1 MIYLI
6 SGSAALATGLFVY
19 LVFWIM
25 PVRSRAVQDRLVQLG
40 LDGGGSAAERARR
53 QRNRNAILDRLELLG
68 EWFTSDGSSNRAL
81 REQLV
86 HAGFRHSSALPIY
99 WGIRIS
105 SAVVLGT
112 LAAVSLAMT
121 EISGPLVYLHAAW
134 IAAIGWFG
142 PRFVLSRMVHNRQKE
157 IQKALPDALDL
168 LVICVEAGLGLN
180 EALIRVAKEMRH
192 ISEVLTDEIALTNLK
207 IRAGTPRDEAFL
219 DLAERTGVGDVHS
232 LVTMLIQTEQFGTSV
247 AKSLRV
253 HAATLRTKRRQ
264 RAEEAAAKTTIKIL
278 FPLGFCIFPALFVV
292 LLGPAL
298 IEIFRTLSSL

>member
-19 LVFWIM
+19 LVFWVM

-53 QRNRNAILDRLELLG
+53 QRNRSAILERLEIIG
-68 EWFTSDGSSNRAL
+68 QWFTRDQGSNRDL

-86 HAGFRHSSALPIY
+86 HAGFRDASALPIY

-105 SAVVLGT
+105 CTVALG
-112 LAAVSLAMT
+112 AIVGISLSMT
-121 EISGPLVYLHAAW
+121 EIATPLLYVHTAWAAG
-134 IAAIGWFG
+134 IGWFG
-142 PRFVLSRMVHNRQKE
+142 PRIVLSRMVQNRQKE

-180 EALIRVAKEMRH
+180 EALIRVAREMRH
-192 ISEVLTDEIALTNLK
+192 VSEVLTDEIALTNLK

-219 DLAERTGVGDVHS
+219 DLADRTGVGDVHS